1 MILSA
6 DWFQH
11 PPTPFYSKWRRL
23 GSRPYKR
30 ERERERHKVME
41 KTVLEW
47 FCACVKNLTTAE
59 AEGGQSTNTSSS
71 IKSPILC
78 CVKTETI
85 LLDLHDLDACP
96 TREEEGEGGRKKRG
110 GAAAI
115 RRVLSIWKRGGA
127 TKQSKTTPGF
137 DQQQQQQEEGQ
148 TPQSRDGG
156 DVSLETALIHSAPE
170 GEAETLPSPQ
180 DSSAYT
186 EDEN

>member
-1 MILSA
+1 
-6 DWFQH
+6 
-11 PPTPFYSKWRRL
+11 
-23 GSRPYKR
+23 
-30 ERERERHKVME
+30 ME

-78 CVKTETI
+78 CVKTDTI

-96 TREEEGEGGRKKRG
+96 AREDEEGEGRKKRG

-115 RRVLSIWKRGGA
+115 RRVLSIWKRRSA
-127 TKQSKTTPGF
+127 TKQSKTTPGL
-137 DQQQQQQEEGQ
+137 DQQKQEEGQ
-148 TPQSRDGG
+148 TPQSGGGG

-180 DSSAYT
+180 DSSAYA

>member
-1 MILSA
+1 
-6 DWFQH
+6 
-11 PPTPFYSKWRRL
+11 
-23 GSRPYKR
+23 
-30 ERERERHKVME
+30 ME

-59 AEGGQSTNTSSS
+59 AEGGHTSSS

-78 CVKTETI
+78 CVKTDTI

-96 TREEEGEGGRKKRG
+96 AREEEEEEGEGRRKKRG

-127 TKQSKTTPGF
+127 TKQSKTTPGL
-137 DQQQQQQEEGQ
+137 DQHQQQEEEGQ
-148 TPQSRDGG
+148 TPQSGDGG

-180 DSSAYT
+180 DSSAYA

>member
-1 MILSA
+1 
-6 DWFQH
+6 
-11 PPTPFYSKWRRL
+11 
-23 GSRPYKR
+23 
-30 ERERERHKVME
+30 ME

-47 FCACVKNLTTAE
+47 FCACVKNLTTAAAE
-59 AEGGQSTNTSSS
+59 AEGGQTTTTTSSS

-78 CVKTETI
+78 CVKTDTI

-96 TREEEGEGGRKKRG
+96 AREEEEGEGEGRKKRG

-115 RRVLSIWKRGGA
+115 RRVLSIWKRRGA
-127 TKQSKTTPGF
+127 TKQSKTTPGL
-137 DQQQQQQEEGQ
+137 DQQQQQQKGEEGQ

-156 DVSLETALIHSAPE
+156 DVSLETALIHCAPE

-180 DSSAYT
+180 DSSAYA

>member
-1 MILSA
+1 
-6 DWFQH
+6 
-11 PPTPFYSKWRRL
+11 
-23 GSRPYKR
+23 
-30 ERERERHKVME
+30 ME

-47 FCACVKNLTTAE
+47 FCTCVKNLTTAAE
-59 AEGGQSTNTSSS
+59 AEGGQTTTTTSSS

-78 CVKTETI
+78 CVKTDTI

-96 TREEEGEGGRKKRG
+96 AREEEEEKGGKKRG

-115 RRVLSIWKRGGA
+115 RRVLSIWKRRSA
-127 TKQSKTTPGF
+127 TKQSKTTPGL
-137 DQQQQQQEEGQ
+137 DQQQQQQKEEEGQ

-156 DVSLETALIHSAPE
+156 DVSLETALIHRAPE

-180 DSSAYT
+180 DSSAYA